1 MVTKGKQ
8 RMLQGTFGSIT
19 YQSGLIE
26 AGHAEVLPGSLNPSF
41 VGFNEGP
48 GDYMGVK
55 RHNDELYVTDVTPG
69 TTTPHLRNN
78 ARFMSY
84 EYVDLRDLL
93 DRKTGIDDVI
103 INIQRMYENPFPSS
117 MVNPPPGGI
126 EEHFIMVLGKL
137 DLSSDIGSDP
147 ANFQKLGFVPSPD
160 LPSITGGYGGLPFQV
175 LYRETRRYYADP
187 SQTYNSPGSAGTY
200 AGLAGTAGTTPS
212 RVVAN
217 LSLVDR
223 TVGGYPDLLVG
234 PGITV
239 LRIWNVF
246 TANRF
251 SQVLQGDNPA
261 DTAALE
267 YLDQLSRT
275 NLSIPALQW
284 NIIGTE
290 RSLTDTEEAVYYSNI
305 LLNASDD

>member
-26 AGHAEVLPGSLNPSF
+26 AGNPEVLPGSLSPSL
-41 VGFNEGP
+41 VRFNENA

-69 TTTPHLRNN
+69 TTTPHLRRNS
-78 ARFMSY
+78 RFMSY

-93 DRKTGIDDVI
+93 DRKTGIDDII
-103 INIQRMYENPFPSS
+103 INIQRMYENPFPDS

-147 ANFQKLGFVPSPD
+147 AAFQKLGFVPGPD
-160 LPSITGGYGGLPFQV
+160 PPTYDGGYGGLPFQV

-187 SQTYNSPGSAGTY
+187 SQTYNSPGSMGTY
-200 AGLAGTAGTTPS
+200 AGAAGTVGTTPS

-217 LSLVDR
+217 LTLTDR

-234 PGITV
+234 PGVTV

-251 SQVLQGDNPA
+251 VQDLRGDNPS
-261 DTAALE
+261 DVAALE
-267 YLDQLSRT
+267 FTDQLSRT
-275 NLSIPALQW
+275 NLVIPALQW

-290 RSLTDTEEAVYYSNI
+290 RSLTSTEEAVYYSNI